1 MGILSVTPVVAV
13 RDIGID
19 TNLFNDAVDP
29 KSDFTFI
36 ASPEAKA
43 SLAFPVGSLTFGTQV
58 DFVYFQTYER
68 ERAVNTDSSLA
79 FEMPINRLRF
89 RSTASYLNA
98 RRRQN
103 SEIDAR
109 VRGTEADVIVGAAV
123 QVSGLT
129 TFGFETR
136 MARIGYN
143 TNAVFDGEALP
154 SRLNRDELRFRTS
167 FRYSVTPLTTLVANG
182 DVERWRFELSPLR
195 DANSFRIFPGV
206 EFDASALLSGR
217 AYVGYRS
224 FDSLDPDLPGF
235 KGLVA
240 SGDLTYTIREATR
253 LSVDLR
259 PRFDLLLSTRET
271 VLPADELDRVR
282 PAQAGKRSRGGGPR
296 RTRDTRLFRGL
307 TRRDDVLATGKRV
320 PLRPQAGLRTGT
332 VQSHSL
338 RCGSSEQDIVS
349 RTPQLRGASG
359 RRVRHVRILISWK
372 TTPVHDTTWNPSAAA
387 QLPPSRFTTS
397 FGACIDTAGRWWG
410 SFSRSWP
417 PRRPT

>member
-1 MGILSVTPVVAV
+1 MIATNPWHTLVVTAALVLTSGAGAAGQQPETSPAGRWQTGILSVTPLVAV

-253 LSVDLR
+253 LSVVFDRDLTYSYR
-259 PRFDLLLSTRET
+259 
-271 VLPADELDRVR
+271 RVR
-282 PAQAGKRSRGGGPR
+282 PYYVLTSWTGSVRHKLGSGIEVEGRGGLETLDYSVASPDGTTFSPPEHVY
-296 RTRDTRLFRGL
+296 LY
-307 TRRDDVLATGKRV
+307 
-320 PLRPQAGLRTGT
+320 GLRLSYG
-332 VQSHSL
+332 L
-338 RCGSSEQDIVS
+338 GPSS
-349 RTPQLRGASG
+349 
-359 RRVRHVRILISWK
+359 RILFDV
-372 TTPVHDTTWNPSAAA
+372 VHRN
-387 QLPPSRFTTS
+387 RTS
-397 FGACIDTAGRWWG
+397 
-410 SFSRSWP
+410 SLE
-417 PRRPT
+417 PRNYEALQGGVSVTYGF

>member
-1 MGILSVTPVVAV
+1 MIATNPWHTLVVTATLVLTSGASAAGQQAETVPTGRWQTGIFSVTPVVAV

-43 SLAFPVGSLTFGTQV
+43 SLTFPVGSLTFGTQV

-68 ERAVNTDSSLA
+68 ERSVNTDTGLA
-79 FEMPINRLRF
+79 FELPINRLRL
-89 RSTASYLNA
+89 RGTASYLNA

-143 TNAVFDGEALP
+143 TTAVFDGENLP

-217 AYVGYRS
+217 AYVGYRK

-253 LSVDLR
+253 LSVIFDRDLTYSYR
-259 PRFDLLLSTRET
+259 
-271 VLPADELDRVR
+271 RVR
-282 PAQAGKRSRGGGPR
+282 PYYLLTSWTGSVRHKLGSGIEVEGRGGLETLDYSVASPDGTTFSPPENVY
-296 RTRDTRLFRGL
+296 LY
-307 TRRDDVLATGKRV
+307 
-320 PLRPQAGLRTGT
+320 GLRLSYGLGPF
-332 VQSHSL
+332 S
-338 RCGSSEQDIVS
+338 
-349 RTPQLRGASG
+349 
-359 RRVRHVRILISWK
+359 RILFDV
-372 TTPVHDTTWNPSAAA
+372 VHRN
-387 QLPPSRFTTS
+387 RTS
-397 FGACIDTAGRWWG
+397 
-410 SFSRSWP
+410 SLE
-417 PRRPT
+417 RRNYEALQGGVSVTYGF